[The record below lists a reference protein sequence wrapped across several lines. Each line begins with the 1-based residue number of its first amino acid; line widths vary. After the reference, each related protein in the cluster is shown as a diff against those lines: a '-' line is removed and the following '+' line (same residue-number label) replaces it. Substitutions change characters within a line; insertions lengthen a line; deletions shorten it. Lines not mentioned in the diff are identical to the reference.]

1 MADCVGVGG
10 LRNFRFRGIFNFMFK
25 EILLE
30 LHKIQNYLVKIT
42 RNTKFWQTNF
52 EFREIRGT
60 FRETRNYKFAK
71 IQKRTF
77 RSHSM

>member
-1 MADCVGVGG
+1 
-10 LRNFRFRGIFNFMFK
+10 MFK
-25 EILLE
+25 EIFLE

-60 FRETRNYKFAK
+60 FRGTRN
-71 IQKRTF
+71 
-77 RSHSM
+77 

>member
-1 MADCVGVGG
+1 
-10 LRNFRFRGIFNFMFK
+10 MFK
-25 EILLE
+25 EIFLE

-60 FRETRNYKFAK
+60 FRETRNQKFRENTK
-71 IQKRTF
+71 TNISQPLYVGLEHRIKR
-77 RSHSM
+77 